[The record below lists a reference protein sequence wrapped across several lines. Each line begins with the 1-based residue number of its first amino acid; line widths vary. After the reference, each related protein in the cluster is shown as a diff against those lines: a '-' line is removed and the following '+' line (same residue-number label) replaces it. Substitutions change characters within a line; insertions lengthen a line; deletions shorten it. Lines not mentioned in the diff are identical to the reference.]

1 LKPLRVLYLHFV
13 GPFGGASR
21 SLFEAVSSFPPGAVQ
36 PMFVTQHGS
45 VRDFFAQL
53 GEVIETTGMTQIDNT
68 RYSYYRG
75 VRWLV
80 VLREIAY
87 LPSTALALRR
97 AKQRWQK
104 VDLIH
109 LNEFSGLI
117 TLWIA
122 RRWFDVPA
130 VVHVRSV
137 LRIEPRSLRTRWIN
151 WMLKHHVQG
160 VVAIDENVRASLPVD
175 LPVDVIHNGFSPQL
189 APHPDTRFAERLAA
203 LRPESFK
210 VGFVGNLL
218 LVKGIHELIEAA
230 RLTRERGLDVEFIVV
245 GDDARPSRGLKA
257 WLLKFLGLQQ
267 NVRAEIE
274 EALDRYA
281 LRDRIHLVG
290 FTRDI
295 ARVYSHMDVLA
306 FPSHYDAPG
315 RPIFEAAFFGVPSI
329 VAVREPKPDT
339 LVDGETGIAIE
350 PRSADQLARAIERLA
365 TDRAA
370 AARMGEAARRMAEHN
385 FNACANAAQ
394 LLSLYHRVTGRQA
407 VDEAAVISG
416 ARASCVE

>member
-21 SLFEAVSSFPPGAVQ
+21 SLFEVVSSFPSGAVR
-36 PMFVTQHGS
+36 PGFVTQRGS
-45 VRDFFAQL
+45 VREFFGQL

-75 VRWLV
+75 LRWLV
-80 VLREIAY
+80 VLRELAY
-87 LPSTALALRR
+87 LPFTALALRQ
-97 AKQRWQK
+97 AKQRWQA

-109 LNEFSGLI
+109 LNEFSGLVA
-117 TLWIA
+117 LWIA
-122 RRWFDVPA
+122 RRWFDAPA

-137 LRIEPRSLRTRWIN
+137 LRTESRSWRTRWIN
-151 WMLKHHVQG
+151 WMLKRHVQG
-160 VVAIDENVRASLPVD
+160 VVAIDENVRASLPAD
-175 LPVDVIHNGFSPQL
+175 LSVDVIHNGFSPHL
-189 APHPDTRFAERLAA
+189 APHPDTRFSERLAR

-230 RLTRERGLDVEFIVV
+230 RLTRERGLDVEFIIV
-245 GDDARPSRGLKA
+245 GDDARPSSGLKA
-257 WLLKFLGLQQ
+257 WLLKMLGLQQ
-267 NVRAEIE
+267 NARAEIE
-274 EALDRYA
+274 AALDRFA
-281 LRDRIHLVG
+281 LRDRVHLVG

-295 ARVYSHMDVLA
+295 ARVYRHMDVLA

-329 VAVREPKPDT
+329 VAVRNPRPDT
-339 LVDGETGIAIE
+339 IIHGETGIAIE
-350 PRSADQLARAIERLA
+350 PRRADQLARAIERLA

-370 AARMGEAARRMAEHN
+370 AARMGAAARRMAEHN
-385 FNACANAAQ
+385 FDARANAAK
-394 LLSLYHRVTGRQA
+394 LLSLYHRIADRQ
-407 VDEAAVISG
+407 D
-416 ARASCVE
+416 AR